1 MKRFFW
7 FAAALLA
14 FAACSVEK
22 QDIMPEGALPESELI
37 TITAT
42 QEGGP
47 QTRTVLDKD
56 LIHVLWMPYDEINL
70 FYQGQNAR
78 FTSIN
83 SYEPTAIAQFQGQM
97 TIDVVIGG
105 NEDGDMETSYFWGL
119 YPYSEE
125 AKYDMYNGTI
135 ETYLPDFQ
143 TAVPNSFAD
152 DLFITIGRSTSWNMP
167 FYNVCSGLRFTVDQ
181 EGITSVVLR
190 SNGGEP
196 IAGRFQ
202 VGMDEETDRPVIRDV
217 VYGVSEI
224 HLFPPDGEPW
234 FMPDTYYYI
243 VTLPGRFENGF
254 ALELEGLPNPAYVRT
269 TDPVTFRRS
278 RFISTALTADRYYAD
293 LLPLERIDLNIEN
306 EGVQRY
312 MEEVDYSYDLLDY
325 RDSFIQQ
332 YISLGTDKPN
342 PVVFNWKS
350 TDSRWLTVTDPV
362 NEEIVYSGDASDYT
376 TEVYN
381 LVPGKTYSYHVDG
394 EYSWDSSF
402 TPEGTLRMISMD
414 GVRNVR
420 DLGGWPAGD
429 KRIRYGKIYRG
440 AQLNDI
446 SGQGREVFDGL
457 GIVADIDLR
466 GTGGSPGSVNGGTNT
481 LGLLDYYN
489 YSVTYFAIT
498 GSSGQLYAQSIRDII
513 RLLSEDKVVFFHC
526 MVGADRTG
534 TLAFLLEA
542 LLGVSESDLS
552 KDFELTSFSP
562 ELRTR
567 NGSGSAQFALWRLT
581 DVIHNYPGDNIQE
594 VLFWATQ
601 NGLYSEDIETL
612 QALLLE

>member
-1 MKRFFW
+1 MKRIIV

-14 FAACSVEK
+14 LAACSVDK
-22 QDIMPEGALPESELI
+22 QDFMPEVTLPESELI

-42 QEGGP
+42 QNDGP
-47 QTRTVLDKD
+47 QTRTILDKD

-70 FYQGQNAR
+70 FYQEQNAC

-83 SYEPTAIAQFQGQM
+83 TYEPTAIAQFQGQM
-97 TIDVVIGG
+97 TIDVVTGG
-105 NEDGDMETSYFWGL
+105 NEGGDMETSYFWGL
-119 YPYSEE
+119 YPYSKD
-125 AKYDMYNGTI
+125 ARYDMGSGTI
-135 ETYLPDFQ
+135 ETYLPEVQ
-143 TAVPNSFAD
+143 TAAPNSFAD

-190 SNGGEP
+190 SNGDEP
-196 IAGRFQ
+196 LAGRFR
-202 VGMDEETDRPVIRDV
+202 VGMDEETERPVV
-217 VYGVSEI
+217 QGFEYGIPEVR
-224 HLFPPDGEPW
+224 LLPPEGEPW

-243 VTLPGRFENGF
+243 VTLPGTLEYGF
-254 ALELEGLPNPAYVRT
+254 TLELEGLPNPARVST
-269 TDPVTFRRS
+269 ENPITFTRS
-278 RFISTALTADRYYAD
+278 RFIPTALTADRYYAD
-293 LLPLERIDLNIEN
+293 FLPLDHIDLNIEN

-312 MEEVDYSYDLLDY
+312 LEDVDYSYDLVDY
-325 RDSFIQQ
+325 RDSYIQQ
-332 YISLGTDKPN
+332 YISFGTDKPN

-350 TDSRWLTVTDPV
+350 TSSRWLTVTDPE
-362 NEEIVYSGDASDYT
+362 NEDIVFSGDASDYT

-381 LVPGKTYSYHVDG
+381 LVPGKTYAYHVDG
-394 EYSWDSSF
+394 DYSWDSSF

-420 DLGGWPAGD
+420 DLGGWQAGD

-440 AQLNDI
+440 AQLNNI
-446 SGQGREVFDGL
+446 SGQGREVFGDL
-457 GIVADIDLR
+457 GIMADIDLR
-466 GTGGSPGSVNGGTNT
+466 GNDAVNTM
-481 LGLLDYYN
+481 GLEDYYRFP
-489 YSVTYFAIT
+489 VTYLNINGT
-498 GSSGQLYAQSIRDII
+498 SGQYYIEAIRRII
-513 RLLSEDKVVFFHC
+513 ILLEEGKTVYFHC

-567 NGSGSAQFALWRLT
+567 NGNGGGQQTAQFALWRLT
-581 DVIHNYPGDNIQE
+581 DDLHRFPGDSIQDK
-594 VLFWATQ
+594 VTYWATTGE
-601 NGLYSEDIETL
+601 NALTMEEVEEL
-612 QALLLE
+612 KALLLE